1 MLSISTDR
9 KVVTRKEAEL
19 LKLKAYFTGLPC
31 KRGHISRRRVTTGK
45 CMQCEKEDVNKY
57 IYIEKIRA
65 EERRKWKEDPIYR
78 KHLSYKTR
86 INELIR
92 LKPPRNTSAMKY
104 LGCELP
110 FFLEYLRLQFF
121 DDMSFDKRNKWE
133 LDHIRPVTTFNL
145 EDHNQWSCCWNW
157 RNLRPIPKSVNRK
170 KRERYDLEDELN
182 WIYRMKTLDY
192 KEDLFTKYILRKCE
206 KGGC

>member
-19 LKLKAYFTGLPC
+19 LKLKEYFTGLPC
-31 KRGHISRRRVTTGK
+31 QRGH
-45 CMQCEKEDVNKY
+45 
-57 IYIEKIRA
+57 
-65 EERRKWKEDPIYR
+65 IYR

-145 EDHNQWSCCWNW
+145 EDHNQWSCLWNW

-192 KEDLFTKYILRKCE
+192 KEDLFTKYILRKCQ